1 MGASIT
7 EEPNRKS
14 QIAIEYCY
22 RFHRQNPTSNVFW
35 IHAAN
40 LAQLDQGYRNIARKL
55 SLPGWDE
62 LDLNTFR
69 AVFDWL
75 SDTEHG
81 SWLMVLDSADDLDL
95 FFTKSSK
102 GVKQDTKPQM
112 SRFIPRSSLG
122 TVIITTRDKRVA
134 ERLADRQAP
143 VQVLPM
149 SGLEARDLLRSKLPE
164 ELVLDATEVAAL
176 VDALG
181 HLPLAISQ
189 AAAFITENSMDL
201 GQYLEAFKSDVSQV
215 QDLLSEDL
223 GDHRRYSDSESSIFS
238 TWKLSFDQISKQQPR
253 AAEILSLMAVLDRN
267 AVPKSLLI
275 KDNERAIDFTLA
287 LGILQAFSL
296 IISEKDSKFG
306 IHRLVQLSTQRWLEL
321 QNSFEHWQ
329 EIALRAI
336 SVHFP
341 LGDYKNW
348 PQCEALSQHAQ
359 VVIRYEY
366 RSDSCLVERAR
377 VLHNL
382 ARFDDQQSRYTLAHA
397 RYTEA
402 ITARKRLLGVEDP
415 DTLQSICMYGQLL
428 FHESKYPDAEKAL
441 RESLSGRETMLGA
454 EHPDTIMNLGHLA
467 EVVRGQCRYEEA
479 EAIYLRTL
487 KGKEEDPSDDLIAM
501 QNMDNLGSVLRDAGR
516 LEEADSWVR
525 RAFMARERVTGHDS
539 LPTVSSVSHLA
550 LILRLRGNFDEAE
563 TMNKR
568 ALAGFEKTLGRE
580 HHFTLRSLDDLSVVF
595 RSQNKLHAAEEQN
608 RRALK
613 GLSKVLGPSHRRT
626 LASTKHLALI
636 LQFQGRYVES
646 EVLLK
651 SVIEAQ
657 ERHLGPH
664 SSQTLESL
672 RDLEHVVREREKYAE
687 CEMQKLNLGGV

>member
-1 MGASIT
+1 
-7 EEPNRKS
+7 
-14 QIAIEYCY
+14 
-22 RFHRQNPTSNVFW
+22 
-35 IHAAN
+35 
-40 LAQLDQGYRNIARKL
+40 
-55 SLPGWDE
+55 
-62 LDLNTFR
+62 
-69 AVFDWL
+69 
-75 SDTEHG
+75 
-81 SWLMVLDSADDLDL
+81 MVLDSADDLDL
-95 FFTKSSK
+95 FFMKSSK
-102 GVKQDTKPQM
+102 DVKQDVKPQM

-134 ERLADRQAP
+134 ERLADRQPP

-149 SGLEARDLLRSKLPE
+149 SGLEAQDLLRSKLPE
-164 ELVLDATEVAAL
+164 DLALDATEVAEL
-176 VDALG
+176 VNGLG
-181 HLPLAISQ
+181 NLPLAISQ

-201 GQYLEAFKSDVSQV
+201 GQYLEAFKSDVSQI

-223 GDHRRYSDSESSIFS
+223 GDHRRYSDSESSILR

-253 AAEILSLMAVLDRN
+253 AVEILSLMAVLDRN
-267 AVPKSLLI
+267 AVPKSLLM
-275 KDNERAIDFTLA
+275 KDSERVIDFTLA

-296 IISEKDSKFG
+296 IVPEKDSKFG
-306 IHRLVQLSTQRWLEL
+306 LHRLVQLSTQRWLEL
-321 QNSFEHWQ
+321 QDSLERWQ

-336 SVHFP
+336 STHFP
-341 LGDYKNW
+341 LGNYENW
-348 PQCEALSQHAQ
+348 RQCETLSPHAQ

-366 RSDSCLVERAR
+366 RSDSCLIERAK

-382 ARFDDQQSRYTLAHA
+382 ARFDDQQSRYALAHA
-397 RYTEA
+397 RYTEV

-415 DTLQSICMYGQLL
+415 DTLESICMYGQLL

-441 RESLSGRETMLGA
+441 RESLSGREALLGA

-487 KGKEEDPSDDLIAM
+487 KGKEEDLSDDLIAM
-501 QNMDNLGSVLRDAGR
+501 QNMDNLGSVLRDAER
-516 LEEADSWVR
+516 LEEAEIWVH
-525 RAFMARERVTGHDS
+525 RAFMARERVTGQNS
-539 LPTVSSVSHLA
+539 LPTLGSVSHLA
-550 LILRLRGNFDEAE
+550 LIFRLRGNFDAAE

-595 RSQNKLHAAEEQN
+595 RCQSKLHAAEEQN

-636 LQFQGRYVES
+636 LQFQSRYTDS

-657 ERHLGPH
+657 ERQLGPH
-664 SSQTLESL
+664 SPETLESL
-672 RDLEHVVREREKYAE
+672 RDLEHVVRERERFAE
-687 CEMQKLNLGGV
+687 REMQN

>member
-1 MGASIT
+1 MGGSIA
-7 EEPNRKS
+7 EEPDRKS

-35 IHAAN
+35 IHAAS
-40 LAQLDQGYRNIARKL
+40 LAQLDQGYRNIARTL

-62 LDLNTFR
+62 LDLNAFQ

-81 SWLMVLDSADDLDL
+81 SWLMVLDSADNLNL
-95 FFTKSSK
+95 FFIKSSK
-102 GVKQDTKPQM
+102 DGKQDTKPQM
-112 SRFIPRSSLG
+112 SRFVPRSSLG

-134 ERLADRQAP
+134 ERLADRQPP

-149 SGLEARDLLRSKLPE
+149 SGLEAQNLLRSKLPG
-164 ELVLDATEVAAL
+164 ELVLDATEVAEL

-181 HLPLAISQ
+181 NLPLATSE

-201 GQYLEAFKSDVSQV
+201 GQYLEAFNSDISQV

-223 GDHRRYSDSESSIFS
+223 GDHRRYSDCDSSILR
-238 TWKLSFDQISKQQPR
+238 TWKLSFDKISKQQPR

-267 AVPKSLLI
+267 AIPKSLLM
-275 KDNERAIDFTLA
+275 KDNERIIDFTLA

-296 IISEKDSKFG
+296 IVSEKDSKFG
-306 IHRLVQLSTQRWLEL
+306 LHRLVQLSTQRWLEL
-321 QNSFEHWQ
+321 QDSLEHWQ
-329 EIALRAI
+329 EIGLRAI
-336 SVHFP
+336 SAHLPV
-341 LGDYKNW
+341 GNYENW
-348 PQCEALSQHAQ
+348 RQCEAHSPHAQ
-359 VVIRYEY
+359 VVIRYAY
-366 RSDSCLVERAR
+366 RSDSCLVERAK

-382 ARFDDQQSRYTLAHA
+382 ARFDDQQSRYASAHA
-397 RYTEA
+397 RYTEV
-402 ITARKRLLGVEDP
+402 ITARKRLLGAEDP

-441 RESLSGRETMLGA
+441 RESLSGRERLLGA
-454 EHPDTIMNLGHLA
+454 EHPDTVMNLGHLA

-479 EAIYLRTL
+479 EAVYMRTL
-487 KGKEEDPSDDLIAM
+487 KGKEEDLSDDLIAM

-516 LEEADSWVR
+516 LEEAERWVH
-525 RAFMARERVTGHDS
+525 RAFVARERVTGHDS
-539 LPTVSSVSHLA
+539 LPTLGSVSHLA
-550 LILRLRGNFDEAE
+550 LIFRLRGNLDEAE

-595 RSQNKLHAAEEQN
+595 RCQSKLHAAEEQN

-613 GLSKVLGPSHRRT
+613 GLSKVLGPGHRRT
-626 LASTKHLALI
+626 IASTKNLALI
-636 LQFQGRYVES
+636 LQCQNRYTES

-651 SVIEAQ
+651 SVIEAR

-664 SSQTLESL
+664 APQTLESR
-672 RDLEHVVREREKYAE
+672 RDLEHVVREREKYAD
-687 CEMQKLNLGGV
+687 CEMQNLNLGNE